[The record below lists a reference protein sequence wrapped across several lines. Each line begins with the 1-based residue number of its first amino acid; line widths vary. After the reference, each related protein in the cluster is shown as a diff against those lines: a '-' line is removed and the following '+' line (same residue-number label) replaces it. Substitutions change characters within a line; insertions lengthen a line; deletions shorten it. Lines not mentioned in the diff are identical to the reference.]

1 MKKNIL
7 ILISLLLT
15 GQVLFAQ
22 QPSEQVDRVTIQKTI
37 QSINTTIQQNYVYP
51 DKALLIVDFLNDQY
65 KSGKYNRLTSPKDF
79 SDNVT
84 TDIRSIQNDRHLRI
98 EYNPKLEQDIIRF
111 NNSQENKNEIT
122 QTDISKEK
130 LQNFYFKKLEIL
142 PSNIGYIEF
151 TNFALPNDK
160 AQKTIQSA
168 MQFVSNTDAL
178 IIDLR
183 NNRGGSGKSNNIL
196 GYFFKERTKTGRSFN
211 RITNTWTENFV
222 EPAEFYLDIPVYVL
236 TSKRTFSAAEGF
248 AYTLQNQ
255 HNATIIGTPTNGGAH
270 LTRSFSLGNG
280 FVGFIP
286 YLRSENEKTHTDWEG
301 TGVIPDIS
309 TTAENALLSAQN
321 EILKTKLEKATENEK
336 RKIQWLI
343 NYNQSQI
350 SDVLLDSMTL
360 DKFIGR
366 YAEFEITE
374 QNNSLYFRDVNQKD
388 KTPFPMIPI
397 SQTLFQIGGDYQLE
411 FINESDGKFQSINVS
426 WSDGWTETINRNP

>member
-1 MKKNIL
+1 MEKNIL
-7 ILISLLLT
+7 ILIGLFLS

-22 QPSEQVDRVTIQKTI
+22 QPSNQIDRVIIQKTI
-37 QSINTTIQQNYVYP
+37 QSINTTIQQSYVYP
-51 DKALLIVDFLNDQY
+51 DKAILIVDFLNSQY
-65 KSGKYNRLTSPKDF
+65 KSRKYNQLTSPKDF
-79 SDNVT
+79 ADNVT
-84 TDIRSIQNDRHLRI
+84 IDIRSIQNDRHLRI

-122 QTDISKEK
+122 QADISKEK
-130 LQNFYFKKLEIL
+130 SQNFYFKKLEIL

-151 TNFALPNDK
+151 TNFALPSDE

-183 NNRGGSGKSNNIL
+183 SNRGGSGKSNNIL
-196 GYFFKERTKTGRSFN
+196 GYFFDRTIKTGRSFN
-211 RITNTWTENFV
+211 RITNTWTESFV

-236 TSKRTFSAAEGF
+236 TSRRTFSAAEGF
-248 AYTLQNQ
+248 AYILQNQ
-255 HNATIIGTPTNGGAH
+255 LNATIVGTPTNGGAH

-286 YLRSENEKTHTDWEG
+286 YLRNENEKTKTDWEG

-321 EILKTKLEKATENEK
+321 EILKTKLEKATGNEK

-350 SDVLLDSMTL
+350 SDVALDSITL

-366 YAEFEITE
+366 YAEFEITK
-374 QNNSLYFRDVNQKD
+374 QNNSLYFRDVNQKN
-388 KTPFPMIPI
+388 KTPI
-397 SQTLFQIGGDYQLE
+397 SDDPYFSNAIS
-411 FINESDGKFQSINVS
+411 N
-426 WSDGWTETINRNP
+426 